1 MLCVVWC
8 SCFLDDCSVCHCWHV
23 RVFFVSCL
31 LMFCGIVI
39 FGRDQGVQLCLCCA
53 PHVFGGYGWC
63 FAAIWCLVVRRNES
77 LSSRGWWTCASI
89 SRYTLSSDVAR
100 MFFSTWLRSSP
111 LRAGNMRRIALST
124 CPVRYQTH
132 HRIELSSMLFSSLK
146 CQWCSLTLFV
156 RGVRGSWAL
165 FSIIVL
171 IVWEGSS
178 SEHSKC
184 HACVLLCVSCVRMW
198 RW

>member
-1 MLCVVWC
+1 MLTLPRFFCVL
-8 SCFLDDCSVCHCWHV
+8 SSHA
-23 RVFFVSCL
+23 
-31 LMFCGIVI
+31 CGIVI
-39 FGRDQGVQLCLCCA
+39 FGRDQGGAVVLVLCTTCVWWIWM
-53 PHVFGGYGWC
+53 VFRRNS
-63 FAAIWCLVVRRNES
+63 CLVVRHNES

-111 LRAGNMRRIALST
+111 LRAGNTRRIALSA

-146 CQWCSLTLFV
+146 CRCSLTLFV